1 MIKIVADT
9 TSTIAPKEAERLGIY
24 YLPQMIIFGDKA
36 YRDDNE
42 ITTKEFLEKLKKS
55 QVLPKTAAPPPILYH
70 PIYEQCSKQNDTVIV
85 ICPSQK
91 VSGTYRSASDAALEY
106 PDMDIRIIDTQTIGS
121 ALGTLVLKAL
131 EWANEGKPADLIVK
145 SIEEMSKKHVSIST
159 WIHSSTYIR
168 VAGSELLQR
177 W

>member
-1 MIKIVADT
+1 
-9 TSTIAPKEAERLGIY
+9 
-24 YLPQMIIFGDKA
+24 
-36 YRDDNE
+36 
-42 ITTKEFLEKLKKS
+42 
-55 QVLPKTAAPPPILYH
+55 
-70 PIYEQCSKQNDTVIV
+70 V